1 MAITVRRAT
10 IEDALVIA
18 DYALKLSRQHQDY
31 DANRFMPL
39 SDYEGAVNF
48 YGSQTKAN
56 NSTVFVAESNEKIV
70 GFAFLEFE
78 KINYA
83 DLLKSAV
90 RLHDLYVEES
100 SRGSAAG
107 KLLIDAVQNAAREFG
122 ASKLMLN
129 VAAKNEHAKKFFERT
144 GFETTMFEMKLDLT
158 E

>member
-10 IEDALVIA
+10 IEDAPVIA

-31 DANRFMPL
+31 DANRFMSL
-39 SDYEGAVNF
+39 SDYEGAVSF
-48 YGSQTKAN
+48 YGSQTKAKN
-56 NSTVFVAESNEKIV
+56 AAIYVAESNGKVV

-83 DLLKSAV
+83 DLLKSAA

-100 SRGSAAG
+100 ARGSEAG
-107 KLLIDAVQNAAREFG
+107 KLLIDAAKDAALRFG

-129 VAAKNEHAKKFFERT
+129 VAAQNEHAQRFFERA